1 MFFESY
7 CKKTE
12 DLRCFS
18 WVSRS
23 LTSGPLA
30 QEQRFI
36 SAFGKGGWSGAPMRA
51 TAELW
56 LALCWA
62 GTEMDLLTIVS
73 AAYPLSQ
80 NGVLENALILNSR
93 SLNAFSSICDT
104 CLHSKGCGI
113 PFLQWGQAR
122 FASDL
127 PMGWQNASPNCCP
140 STCQLIFLSLRHNEI
155 ICHPLIN

>member
-1 MFFESY
+1 MSQQEFNF
-7 CKKTE
+7 
-12 DLRCFS
+12 
-18 WVSRS
+18 WA
-23 LTSGPLA
+23 SGTGAEVYQCLWKRRV
-30 QEQRFI
+30 E
-36 SAFGKGGWSGAPMRA
+36 WSSHERA
-51 TAELW
+51 TAELQ

-140 STCQLIFLSLRHNEI
+140 STCQLIFLSLRHDGI
-155 ICHPLIN
+155 ICHPFIN